1 MAPTAIENHCFE
13 PPVMVCPGARQD
25 FDQFFYLKLTVGEG
39 DAAGVAMT
47 RDVDVVERLVEYR
60 IRELSLVGVG

>member
-1 MAPTAIENHCFE
+1 
-13 PPVMVCPGARQD
+13 MVCPGARQD